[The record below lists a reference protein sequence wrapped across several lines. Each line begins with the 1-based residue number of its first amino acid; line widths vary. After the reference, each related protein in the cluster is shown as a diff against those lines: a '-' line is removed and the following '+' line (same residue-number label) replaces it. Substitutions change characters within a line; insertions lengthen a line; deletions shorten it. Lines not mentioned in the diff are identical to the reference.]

1 MEKNNEFSMEEIKK
15 MAQSDAGRQ
24 LMAML
29 QGTDTAGAV
38 RQSAQSG
45 NMAQVKQ
52 ALSAFLSDPKAQELL
67 KQLEEQS
74 HG

>member
-15 MAQSDAGRQ
+15 LAKSDAGRR

-45 NMAQVKQ
+45 NMERAQE

-67 KQLEEQS
+67 RQLEEEN